1 MRYLMLVLKGI
12 RRNTRRSLL
21 TVLSVAI
28 AVFLFS
34 SLRAILDGFSGAVA
48 ASSSTRVVTVRS
60 TSLMFTMPITH
71 FESIKAVSG
80 VRDAT
85 WANWFGGVY
94 KDPSNFFAQFAVD
107 PESYLRVYPE
117 ILLTPEERSAFLSD
131 RTGSRRRRGPGAAVW
146 VQGRRP
152 RHAQGGHS
160 GLWP

>member
-1 MRYLMLVLKGI
+1 MRYLMLVLKGV

-107 PESYLRVYPE
+107 PESYLRVYPRDPADAGRA
-117 ILLTPEERSAFLSD
+117 IRVPLRSD
-131 RTGSRRRRGPGAAVW
+131 GSRRRRGPGAAVW
-146 VQGRRP
+146 VQGRRS

-160 GLWP
+160 DLRP